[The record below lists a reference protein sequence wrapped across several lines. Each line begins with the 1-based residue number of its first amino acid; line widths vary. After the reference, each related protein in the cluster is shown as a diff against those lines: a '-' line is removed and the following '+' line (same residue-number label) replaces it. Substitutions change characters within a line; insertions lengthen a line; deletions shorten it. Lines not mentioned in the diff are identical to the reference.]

1 MTPRPYALVAELTH
15 RCPLACAYCANPT
28 TLVPRGDELD
38 TDTWSRVLAEAA
50 ALGVLQVHLTGGEPL
65 TRPDLE
71 AIVAA
76 ARRAGLYTN
85 LITSGVPLA
94 PARLDALVASGL
106 DAVQLSVQ
114 DVDAAAADRMA
125 GARVAARKLD
135 VARWVKARGLPLTLN
150 VVLHRENVDRV
161 GELIALAERLD
172 ADRLEL
178 ANAQYLGW
186 ALVNR
191 AALLPTRAQV
201 DAARTIAR
209 AARDRLRGRM
219 EITLVL
225 PDYHRPYPKACMDG
239 WGRRYVVVTPSG
251 RAQPCHLAGTIE
263 GLTMPSVHDGSLAAA
278 WIESAAF
285 RAFRGDAWMPEPCR
299 SCERRDVDFG
309 GCRCQAFALTGDAA
323 VTDPACPLAP
333 DHALVE
339 AAVAEAAAPPALVPR
354 ARAG

>member
-1 MTPRPYALVAELTH
+1 MTPRPYTLVAELTH

-94 PARLDALVASGL
+94 AARLDALVASGL

-150 VVLHRENVDRV
+150 VVLHR
-161 GELIALAERLD
+161 
-172 ADRLEL
+172 
-178 ANAQYLGW
+178 
-186 ALVNR
+186 
-191 AALLPTRAQV
+191 
-201 DAARTIAR
+201 
-209 AARDRLRGRM
+209 
-219 EITLVL
+219 
-225 PDYHRPYPKACMDG
+225 
-239 WGRRYVVVTPSG
+239 
-251 RAQPCHLAGTIE
+251 
-263 GLTMPSVHDGSLAAA
+263 
-278 WIESAAF
+278 
-285 RAFRGDAWMPEPCR
+285 
-299 SCERRDVDFG
+299 
-309 GCRCQAFALTGDAA
+309 
-323 VTDPACPLAP
+323 
-333 DHALVE
+333 
-339 AAVAEAAAPPALVPR
+339 
-354 ARAG
+354 